1 MIEYN
6 VYPDMK
12 IRYVEI
18 ETKEEVEQLKKQG
31 KLDRTAWYATKS
43 EIEEYKAAQASVI
56 ISENKEYFENPTDI
70 DVWLKRLGN
79 EWFCLPAHG
88 KIDFGKIK

>member
-1 MIEYN
+1 MIDYN

-18 ETKEEVEQLKKQG
+18 KAKEEVEQLKEQG

-43 EIEEYKAAQASVI
+43 EIEKYKSAQASVI
-56 ISENKEYFENPTDI
+56 ISEDKECFENPTDV
-70 DVWLKRLGN
+70 DVWLKRLGH

-88 KIDFGKIK
+88 KIDFRKI